1 MEVQCSEM
9 WGKVKMEKL
18 QSDPSLVLVTPFLS
32 VLMKEFPNISLVVM
46 HSNVNINMDS
56 NKRVHKQTNNK
67 QTNKQTNMYGHLRRG
82 LKPFNLTE
90 PH

>member
-1 MEVQCSEM
+1 
-9 WGKVKMEKL
+9 
-18 QSDPSLVLVTPFLS
+18 
-32 VLMKEFPNISLVVM
+32 MKEFSNVSLVVV

-67 QTNKQTNMYGHLRRG
+67 QIKMYGHLNRG